1 MSVIIND
8 FEVVADEPQATEASR
23 AEAPAPVGTST
34 EVSPLKVEDILRWQ
48 ADRRQRVR
56 AH

>member
-34 EVSPLKVEDILRWQ
+34 EVSPLKVEEILRWQ
-48 ADRRQRVR
+48 ADRHQRVR